1 MMTSALCALRVLPF
15 AAAKPPFALSRK
27 WTNDK
32 EMDSRFRGNDEIG
45 GNDEE
50 GGNDIKKVPSFPPSP
65 LFPRKRESKRAR
77 KGALAGL
84 LIRVLPFAATSR
96 RLRFRANC
104 QMAKMWIPAFA
115 GMTGSCALFALV
127 VCRAF
132 ARAGRLAAFADN
144 GIMQRSKPCAVRRAP
159 CAVQ

>member
-27 WTNDK
+27 WSNGK
-32 EMDSRFRGNDEIG
+32 EMDSRFRGNDERG

-50 GGNDIKKVPSFPPSP
+50 GGNDEGGGNDKIPSFPPSP
-65 LFPRKRESKRAR
+65 SFPRKRESKRAR

-84 LIRVLPFAATSR
+84 
-96 RLRFRANC
+96 
-104 QMAKMWIPAFA
+104 
-115 GMTGSCALFALV
+115 CALF

-132 ARAGRLAAFADN
+132 ARAGRVLAAFAAN

-159 CAVQ
+159 CAVRRAPCAVQ